1 MKHFLKEFFVEF
13 FEGTLTEDGLDLM
26 GVVPASKGN
35 PDQPQDEKVRFE
47 DMIREPKELNEVIN
61 CYTCNGL
68 AVIEQDR

>member
-1 MKHFLKEFFVEF
+1 
-13 FEGTLTEDGLDLM
+13 M